1 MSTVLTY
8 EPRITRSFGV
18 PADLAG
24 KPFPQESLRDE
35 RTNEQLGN
43 APHPAF
49 VHRMG

>member
-8 EPRITRSFGV
+8 EPRITRSFAV
-18 PADLAG
+18 PAAV
-24 KPFPQESLRDE
+24 KPLPQNPLRTE